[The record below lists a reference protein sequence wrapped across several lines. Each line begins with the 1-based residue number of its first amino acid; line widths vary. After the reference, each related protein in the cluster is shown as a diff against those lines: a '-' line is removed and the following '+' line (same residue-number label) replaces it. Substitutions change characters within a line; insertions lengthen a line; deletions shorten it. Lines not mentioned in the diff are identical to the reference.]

1 MFLAE
6 ITYTSKVCPYI
17 FRNTNLKELGLYEIT
32 RSLIL
37 MNTFEF
43 IDTNK
48 TNSVVF
54 NMNTQRL
61 EKLILS
67 VAFERISFKMMPKN
81 VFENVKIINLHGI
94 ITGIDES
101 LFESFKKLRLL
112 LVNSENF
119 RTFFYQAGTK
129 WINAINSDI
138 KLKNNDNIK
147 QYEDRIVTLVLHD
160 ETKPLKKVYAYTD
173 EDICL
178 FKNFPHLQL
187 VYPVIM
193 IEDQFE
199 CSCSLTWLTQFYRT
213 YKGVKIV
220 FYKSFIF
227 GNRSTVEEYCT
238 KKHNLSLIF
247 RTCNFTSLFE
257 KCMLAKQ

>member
-17 FRNTNLKELGLYEIT
+17 FRNTNLMELGLYEIT

-37 MNTFEF
+37 MNPFEF
-43 IDTNK
+43 IDINK
-48 TNSVVF
+48 TNSDMF

-61 EKLILS
+61 EKLIFS
-67 VAFERISFKMMPKN
+67 VTFERISLKMMPKN
-81 VFENVKIINLHGI
+81 VFANLKIIYLHGI

-112 LVNSENF
+112 LVNTENF

-138 KLKNNDNIK
+138 KLKVNDNIK
-147 QYEDRIVTLVLHD
+147 PYEDRIVTLVLHD
-160 ETKPLKKVYAYTD
+160 ETKPLKQVYAYPD

-199 CSCSLTWLTQFYRT
+199 CSCSLAWLTQFYRS
-213 YKGVKIV
+213 YKSLRIV
-220 FYKSFIF
+220 FFQSFFF

-238 KKHNLSLIF
+238 KKNNFSLII
-247 RTCNFTSLFE
+247 RACNFTSLFE
-257 KCMLAKQ
+257 NCMLKQ